1 MGKGDRGRA
10 APGRDATGREGGA
23 GRGTEPPGKGGSVEG
38 EGGSG
43 AHRGGGSRL
52 GAAPRGAAGA
62 ERRGEGAR
70 SLAAPPGSAKCE
82 VDPSKPGG
90 AGLRAPPRRELG
102 APRGR
107 PRRSCASGGEGRAG
121 SGAQSVPAA
130 PPAARQGPAAVGY
143 GPPGL
148 CSAPP
153 GCARP
158 PQALRARG
166 SPRLRAFCRLRKAA
180 PAARVCSLPSP
191 PVPFPPQGEKNLWD
205 GLPALSRGWGKGV
218 KRLEGGDNLPEGGHC
233 CSRRGAGELGR
244 APGLAV
250 AGGGDAAFSPFPP
263 SSRNA

>member
-1 MGKGDRGRA
+1 M
-10 APGRDATGREGGA
+10 
-23 GRGTEPPGKGGSVEG
+23 EG

-121 SGAQSVPAA
+121 SGAQSL
-130 PPAARQGPAAVGY
+130 RLQQ
-143 GPPGL
+143 PGRAL
-148 CSAPP
+148 LRWVTAPP

-158 PQALRARG
+158 PRAVLG
-166 SPRLRAFCRLRKAA
+166 PPRLCEQGAPPGSVRFAGCARQLLRPGCA
-180 PAARVCSLPSP
+180 PCPRHLSLSLPKGKKTFGMGS
-191 PVPFPPQGEKNLWD
+191 QLSAGAGGRGLSGWRGEITSLKEGTAAAGV
-205 GLPALSRGWGKGV
+205 GLGSWSEPRGWLQ
-218 KRLEGGDNLPEGGHC
+218 REEAMLL
-233 CSRRGAGELGR
+233 
-244 APGLAV
+244 
-250 AGGGDAAFSPFPP
+250 SPLFLHLQEMPKKSFT
-263 SSRNA
+263 SSLLSCLSSHKLTA